1 MEEERLT
8 IARTGL
14 QSVDLR
20 IDVAVGYKKIQPG
33 IVIHI
38 KEGRTPANIRIAGPA
53 HSRGPTYI
61 VEPFCAQVAIEGIGL
76 FFKMGHKKTQASA
89 MVVVAEIH
97 SHVSKFQALAAQRD
111 PGQQAGLG
119 EGAIVIVV
127 IKIVG
132 NGIVGDQKIGPAI
145 VVVIGPNHA

>member
-8 IARTGL
+8 IPGTGL
-14 QSVDLR
+14 ERVDLR
-20 IDVAVGYKKIQPG
+20 IDVAIGYKKIQPG

-61 VEPFCAQVAIEGIGL
+61 VEPFCAQVAIEGIRLL
-76 FFKMGHKKTQASA
+76 FKVSHKETQAAA

-97 SHVSKFQALAAQRD
+97 SHVPKFQALAAQRD
-111 PGQQAGLG
+111 TGEQAGLG

-127 IKIVG
+127 IKVVG
-132 NGIVGDQKIGPAI
+132 HGVVGDQEIGP
-145 VVVIGPNHA
+145 